1 MLAAI
6 GTEWVRWGLLI
17 LGGYLLGSVHFC
29 RAVPLLVR
37 RIDITKES
45 ADGNPGAANV
55 FTLCGWQMGLFCL
68 FCDMAKGFLP
78 VFCAL
83 KWFGHDRW
91 LFAAVML
98 APALGHAFS
107 VLHRFRG
114 GKCIAVIFGEM
125 VALLWFTPV
134 GLLLAGIYI
143 FFSVAVKID
152 PHSRRSVAA
161 FTLFGP
167 AALALEWL
175 FGQAAVGLGCAG
187 LSALAVGK
195 HLMNRER
202 ERQPVP
208 AADTEEEEAARAGPG
223 GRNG

>member
-1 MLAAI
+1 MFAAN
-6 GTEWVRWGLLI
+6 GSEWLRWGVLI

-29 RAVPLLVR
+29 RAVPLFVK

-45 ADGNPGAANV
+45 DDGNPGAANV

-78 VFCAL
+78 VFAAMKC
-83 KWFGHDRW
+83 FGHGSL

-107 VLHRFRG
+107 VLHGFRG

-125 VALLWFTPV
+125 VALLWLTPV
-134 GLLLAGIYI
+134 GLLLAALYI
-143 FFSVAVKID
+143 FFSVAVRID

-167 AALALEWL
+167 AGLVLEWFL
-175 FGQAAVGLGCAG
+175 GQFAVGLGCAG
-187 LSALAVGK
+187 LSVLAIGK

-202 ERQPVP
+202 EQEKEKVP
-208 AADTEEEEAARAGPG
+208 AGTSGTERE
-223 GRNG
+223 